1 MTSTEVANRTDAE
14 PSLAQLIQQMKPEI
28 AKALPSQMN
37 PERMARIATTVLK
50 STPALARCT
59 PHSFLGA
66 LMTASQLGLEPGPL
80 GESYFV
86 PFGKDVTFIPGYRG
100 LIKLARN
107 SGLLVDIWAE
117 IVYEKDEFTYTLGLH
132 RDLQH
137 VPASGERGN
146 PIYVYAA
153 AQLKDG
159 GTPFVVLTY
168 AEVEAIRARSRA
180 SKNGP
185 WVSDWG
191 PMAKKTAVKQL
202 AKWLPLSA
210 EFNTATV
217 LDGTVRT
224 DIGADLVDVKPDYV
238 DGEVVASGPAIDG
251 PADESPAEATDPQV
265 VDGESTEIRMAT
277 KAQLT
282 RLAQIQKAEKYD
294 SDAEWF
300 SYLGDAAGVKAKR
313 PADVSYD
320 EAVAVISLFDGP
332 GE

>member
-1 MTSTEVANRTDAE
+1 MTSTEVVRTDAAE
-14 PSLAQLIQQMKPEI
+14 PSLAQLIQKMKPEI

-50 STPALARCT
+50 QTPQLAKCN
-59 PHSFLGA
+59 PESFLGA

-86 PFGKDVTFIPGYRG
+86 PFGRDVTFIPGYRG

-117 IVYEKDEFTYTLGLH
+117 IVYENDEFTYTLGLH
-132 RDLQH
+132 RDLKH
-137 VPASGERGN
+137 VPASGERGK

-153 AQLKDG
+153 AELKDG
-159 GTPFVVLTY
+159 GHPFVVMTH
-168 AEVEAIRARSRA
+168 AEVEAIRSRSRA
-180 SKNGP
+180 GRNGP

-224 DIGADLVDVKPDYV
+224 DIGADLIDVKPDYV

-251 PADESPAEATDPQV
+251 PADETPAEHPQV
-265 VDGESTEIRMAT
+265 VDGQATEIRMAT

-282 RLAQIQKAEKYD
+282 QLAQIQKAEKYD

-300 SYLGDAAGVKAKR
+300 AYLGDAAGVKATR
-313 PADVSYD
+313 QAEVTYD

-332 GE
+332 AE